1 MYVVVEAEWSGE
13 ALRIMAGLTAGQ
25 LLHAQV
31 AGYDEAGLPLVHLY
45 LTLHPQVNSA
55 ICIYVDDRAT
65 LATLQVGSSSDPKGV
80 GANPG
85 RAPMDFL
92 YENVCALFEKN

>member
-1 MYVVVEAEWSGE
+1 VCGAEAEWSGE

-45 LTLHPQVNSA
+45 LTLHPQVRHYITFYHSFHQTCWQN
-55 ICIYVDDRAT
+55 ILV
-65 LATLQVGSSSDPKGV
+65 P
-80 GANPG
+80 
-85 RAPMDFL
+85 
-92 YENVCALFEKN
+92 

>member
-1 MYVVVEAEWSGE
+1 MVVRLAEAEWNGE

-45 LTLHPQVNSA
+45 LTIGAQVRQLA
-55 ICIYVDDRAT
+55 FIAFLIY
-65 LATLQVGSSSDPKGV
+65 P
-80 GANPG
+80 
-85 RAPMDFL
+85 
-92 YENVCALFEKN
+92 Y

>member
-1 MYVVVEAEWSGE
+1 MTVNKRLSLCSFTILARLIICNHVLEPEWSGE

-45 LTLHPQVNSA
+45 LTLHPQVF
-55 ICIYVDDRAT
+55 IKV
-65 LATLQVGSSSDPKGV
+65 V
-80 GANPG
+80 
-85 RAPMDFL
+85 
-92 YENVCALFEKN
+92 

>member
-1 MYVVVEAEWSGE
+1 MICYIYHVFFVLEPEWSGE

-45 LTLHPQVNSA
+45 LTLHPQVSCVTLLN
-55 ICIYVDDRAT
+55 YVK
-65 LATLQVGSSSDPKGV
+65 SISM
-80 GANPG
+80 N
-85 RAPMDFL
+85 
-92 YENVCALFEKN
+92 

>member
-1 MYVVVEAEWSGE
+1 MLLEAEWSGE

-45 LTLHPQVNSA
+45 LTLHPQVS
-55 ICIYVDDRAT
+55 
-65 LATLQVGSSSDPKGV
+65 
-80 GANPG
+80 
-85 RAPMDFL
+85 
-92 YENVCALFEKN
+92 